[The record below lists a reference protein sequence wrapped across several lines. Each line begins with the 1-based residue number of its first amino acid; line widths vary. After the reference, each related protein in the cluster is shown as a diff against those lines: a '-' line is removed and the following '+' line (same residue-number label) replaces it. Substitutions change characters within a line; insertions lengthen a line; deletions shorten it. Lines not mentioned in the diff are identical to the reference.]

1 VEDAVNGLGAQLAF
15 DRLIDGWDNAR
26 RFREDGRN
34 SYNLTAMAINH
45 DRLAARY
52 DELAARFDQL
62 QSQVAARDREIADLR
77 QQLTEANTETRRV
90 RYRLARYA
98 EIKCELEDELTALR
112 SREP

>member
-1 VEDAVNGLGAQLAF
+1 MY
-15 DRLIDGWDNAR
+15 RLMDSRKEAR
-26 RFREDGRN
+26 RIREDGRN